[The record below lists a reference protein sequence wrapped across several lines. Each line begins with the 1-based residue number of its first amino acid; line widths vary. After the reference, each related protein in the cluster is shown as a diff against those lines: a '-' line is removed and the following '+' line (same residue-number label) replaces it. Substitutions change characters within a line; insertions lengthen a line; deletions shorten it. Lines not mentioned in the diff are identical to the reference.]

1 MMMIEDFGAR
11 IASVWK
17 GLRQTTRSLV
27 ETALLS
33 TSTNAAS
40 TSSRANA
47 SYDARAEWEL
57 SRLLSA
63 LDERASEPGATAL
76 STEQSRELVR
86 MAETCALVLHKE
98 ARSAEVFGQL
108 LERALRSRDYTRV
121 DELAD
126 TLSARLAPTEICE
139 LARHPNVAVRAIA
152 QEALLHTPTAVL
164 VELLGDPVDCEVARD
179 ALEGQASEFGSEEA
193 RWIVNALDAADAAE
207 DDI

>member
-1 MMMIEDFGAR
+1 MEDFGAR

-17 GLRQTTRSLV
+17 GLRPTTRSLV
-27 ETALLS
+27 ESALLS
-33 TSTNAAS
+33 TATTTTNLPAAS
-40 TSSRANA
+40 RASA

-57 SRLLSA
+57 SRLLAA
-63 LDERASEPGATAL
+63 LDERATEPGATIL

-108 LERALRSRDYTRV
+108 LERALRSRNYTRV
-121 DELAD
+121 DNLAD
-126 TLSARLAPTEICE
+126 TLSARLAPSEVCE
-139 LARHPNVAVRAIA
+139 LVRHANVAVRAIA
-152 QEALLHTPTAVL
+152 QEALLHTPTGVL

-179 ALEGQASEFGSEEA
+179 ALERQVSEFGSEEA
-193 RWIVNALDAADAAE
+193 RWVVAALEASDAAE